1 MSDTAAASSSTSST
15 KLNSSTSSTK
25 KRTLSDA
32 GLDDTGEGDSQNNG
46 KRVVVFEAFKL
57 FDVQSAVSLFLI
69 DKNKFS
75 KNLIFF
81 LQEELDAKLLLIQNK
96 KLSACVQNCRKAE
109 VEWKAKIDQLETNK
123 ASVDCKWSMID
134 LYWTQVKIFYYFYR
148 IILLFSWMKIFVVY
162 SNDSMQQH
170 QQMRIINHHHHH

>member
-1 MSDTAAASSSTSST
+1 MSENTAASSSTSST

-57 FDVQSAVSLFLI
+57 FDVQSAVSLLLI
-69 DKNKFS
+69 NQNNFQ
-75 KNLIFF
+75 LYFCF
-81 LQEELDAKLLLIQNK
+81 QEELDAKLLLIQNK
-96 KLSACVQNCRKAE
+96 KLSSCVQNCRKAE
-109 VEWKAKIDQLETNK
+109 IEWKSKIDQLETNK

-134 LYWTQVKIFYYFYR
+134 LYWTQVKSSIE
-148 IILLFSWMKIFVVY
+148 LFFTEKIFF
-162 SNDSMQQH
+162 
-170 QQMRIINHHHHH
+170 